1 MPHFKEGG
9 AGSRELLASGVDRGV
24 DRRSKC
30 PWRKDVG
37 GATVCVGMGGEED
50 IHRDTASWRSM
61 QIGREKLGL
70 LGVVPLP
77 QNGRGWQS

>member
-1 MPHFKEGG
+1 MWVEQQ
-9 AGSRELLASGVDRGV
+9 
-24 DRRSKC
+24 C
-30 PWRKDVG
+30 VG
-37 GATVCVGMGGEED
+37 GWGGEED